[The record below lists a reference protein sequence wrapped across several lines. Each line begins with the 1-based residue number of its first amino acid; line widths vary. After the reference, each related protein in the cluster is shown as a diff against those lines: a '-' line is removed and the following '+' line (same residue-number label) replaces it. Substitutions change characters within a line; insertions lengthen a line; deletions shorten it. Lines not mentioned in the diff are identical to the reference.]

1 MCFLALSFEAVAWT
15 YCDEELMRFLIAFS
29 VLLSSFFSAFSSS
42 QKLYDYTDKE
52 YVIIDALC
60 AMSSVPGPS
69 SASPI
74 TERELE
80 LAFERIDFDRLNPDA
95 KQLYAD
101 LSTIFVDESDE
112 FSMNL
117 TPYLN
122 PQIYLSTEYDIPR
135 YYFALPY
142 PDEAALI
149 GIDMEFNFGRNVF
162 LEGNM
167 GVYNSPTY
175 NNMFLSNAAW
185 LINFKDG
192 QWSFMGENGTGM
204 YGQVPTLARGAI
216 GNNWVNLITGRTRHK
231 LGSGESNLLVGDNFL
246 YQELFKLSFISN
258 NFTYNIDIT
267 HFDNQTGETTFS
279 RPSFDG
285 KHQMRVVHR
294 FDINFFDRVRF
305 VANLGTLYYTDS
317 AFDFRFINPLIVAHN
332 YYNYQEKNYLV
343 PGEVDEANNTFAF
356 ELEINIVDGLR
367 LSSQF
372 ILDQF
377 QTFFEDQSALPSAY
391 GALLN
396 ISYTGINNKVLF
408 CAYVEGVYTSPFL
421 YLNEKYE
428 AKEDGGGD
436 WVADY
441 EKRNYNYDYILGYWN
456 RQGFEYPQ
464 IGYSG
469 YEYGPDCIGVSLGC
483 RVDLLE
489 NDISADMS
497 LSFVVNGEKGIEN
510 STFSGE
516 TPYYAV
522 TPTGTPEYIISG
534 KCDLSWMI
542 MPDTLELQLGAYLTW
557 YGNHNHISSDSLLLP
572 QAMVGCRWNI
582 V

>member
-1 MCFLALSFEAVAWT
+1 M
-15 YCDEELMRFLIAFS
+15 
-29 VLLSSFFSAFSSS
+29 
-42 QKLYDYTDKE
+42 
-52 YVIIDALC
+52 DALC

-80 LAFERIDFDRLNPDA
+80 LAFERIEYEKLNDDA
-95 KQLYAD
+95 KRIYAD
-101 LSTIFVDESDE
+101 MSLMFEDDVDS
-112 FSMNL
+112 FSMGL

-122 PQIYLSTEYDIPR
+122 PQIYLSTDYNIPR

-142 PDEAALI
+142 PNEAALI
-149 GIDMEFNFGRNVF
+149 GIDMEFIFGRNVF
-162 LEGNM
+162 LEGNI
-167 GVYNSPTY
+167 GAYNSPTHS
-175 NNMFLSNAAW
+175 NMFLSNAAW
-185 LINFKDG
+185 LINHKDG
-192 QWSFMGENGTGM
+192 QWNFMGENGSGI

-216 GNNWVNLITGRTRHK
+216 GNDWISLVTGRTPHK
-231 LGSGESNLLVGDNFL
+231 LGSGESNLLVGDNYL
-246 YQELFKLSFISN
+246 YQELFKLSFVSN

-267 HFDNQTGETTFS
+267 HFDNQIGETAFS

-285 KHQMRVVHR
+285 KHQMRVIHR
-294 FDINFFDRVRF
+294 FDISFFDRVRF
-305 VANLGTLYYTDS
+305 VVNLGTLYYTDN
-317 AFDFRFINPLIVAHN
+317 AFDFRFINPLMVAHN

-356 ELEINIVDGLR
+356 ELEVNIIDGLK

-377 QTFFEDQSALPSAY
+377 QVFFEDQSALPAAY

-396 ISYTGINNKVLF
+396 ISYTGVANNVLYS
-408 CAYVEGVYTSPFL
+408 AYVEGVYTSPFL

-428 AKEDGGGD
+428 ARKEEDE
-436 WVADY
+436 WTADY
-441 EKRNYNYDYILGYWN
+441 GRRNYNFDYILGYW
-456 RQGFEYPQ
+456 GKGLEYPQ

-469 YEYGPDCIGVSLGC
+469 YKYGPDCIGVSLGC

-489 NDISADMS
+489 NDISTDMS
-497 LSFVVNGEKGIEN
+497 VSFVINGEKGIGN

-534 KCDLSWMI
+534 KCDLSWWI
-542 MPDTLELQLGAYLTW
+542 IHDTLELQLGAYLTW
-557 YGNHNHISSDSLLLP
+557 YGNHNHISSASLLLP

>member
-1 MCFLALSFEAVAWT
+1 MYVMYYILLADFMLRGKMKRLAV
-15 YCDEELMRFLIAFS
+15 LIMILCVIFPAFGS
-29 VLLSSFFSAFSSS
+29 L
-42 QKLYDYTDKE
+42 QKLYDYTDEE
-52 YVIIDALC
+52 YILVDVLC

-69 SASPI
+69 SASPV

-80 LAFERIDFDRLNPDA
+80 LAFDRIDYNRLSDDA
-95 KQLYAD
+95 KRLYAYLAPMFEND
-101 LSTIFVDESDE
+101 VDS

-122 PQIYLSTEYDIPR
+122 PQMYLSTEYDIPR

-149 GIDMEFNFGRNVF
+149 GVDMEFHFGRNVF
-162 LEGNM
+162 LEGNI
-167 GVYNSPTY
+167 GAFNSPTHSD
-175 NNMFLSNAAW
+175 MFLTNAAW
-185 LINFKDG
+185 LINYKDG
-192 QWSFMGENGTGM
+192 HWNFLGQNGTGI

-216 GNNWVNLITGRTRHK
+216 GNDWINLVTGRTPHK
-231 LGSGESNLLVGDNFL
+231 LGAGESNLLVDDNFL
-246 YQELFKLSFISN
+246 YQELFKLSFVSN

-267 HFDNQTGETTFS
+267 HFDNQLGETTFS

-285 KHQMRVVHR
+285 KHQMRVIHR
-294 FDINFFDRVRF
+294 FDINFFDCIRF
-305 VANLGTLYYTDS
+305 VANLGTLYYADN
-317 AFDFRFINPLIVAHN
+317 AFDFRFIIPLMVAHN

-356 ELEINIVDGLR
+356 ELEINIIDGLK

-377 QTFFEDQSALPSAY
+377 QVFFEDQSALPAAY
-391 GALLN
+391 GAMLN
-396 ISYTGINNKVLF
+396 LSYTGACNSILYS
-408 CAYVEGVYTSPFL
+408 AYVEGVYTSPFL

-428 AKEDGGGD
+428 AKMEGNE
-436 WVADY
+436 WTADY
-441 EKRNYNYDYILGYWN
+441 DKRNYNYDYILGYW
-456 RQGFEYPQ
+456 GKGLEYPQ

-483 RVDLLE
+483 HLYSLE
-489 NDISADMS
+489 NEIRTDLA
-497 LSFVVNGEKGIEN
+497 LSFVINGEKGIGD
-510 STFSGE
+510 STFSGD

-522 TPTGTPEYIISG
+522 TPTGTLEYIISG
-534 KCDLSWMI
+534 KCDLSWWI
-542 MPDTLELQLGAYLTW
+542 LPDTLELQFGAYLTW
-557 YGNHNHISSDSLLLP
+557 YGNHNHIASASLLLP

-582 V
+582 I